1 MTQSLEARVAE
12 VLAGLGSTLD
22 EGASLHLLA
31 LDDGIARVELR
42 VEPEAWD
49 DCIVPLELLQTVLE
63 SRLMNKG
70 DGVIGVEIVDG
81 RNPAR

>member
-31 LDDGIARVELR
+31 LHEGIARIELR
-42 VEPEAWD
+42 VEPEACD
-49 DCIVPLELLQTVLE
+49 DCVVPLELLQTVLE